1 MEHTPNLDTLVWLR
15 DTDETIAGTDPDIR
29 GRKVLTVTGEEVGHV
44 SGLLIDQDA
53 QKVRFMEVASGG
65 FLGLGRDKVLIP
77 IDAIH
82 TLDDTTVGIDQTPDR
97 IAAAPPY
104 DPDLTDEPLPLAA
117 TYGYYGII
125 PYWGASYI
133 LPDDSDTE
141 RPNTGEPTN
150 EH

>member
-1 MEHTPNLDTLVWLR
+1 MENLPNLDTLEWLR
-15 DTDETIAGTDPDIR
+15 DTDETLAGTDPDIR
-29 GRKVLTVTGEEVGHV
+29 GRKVVTVTGEELGYV
-44 SGLLIDQDA
+44 SGLLIDQDV

-82 TLDDTTVGIDQTPDR
+82 TLDDTTVRIDQTTDR

-104 DPDLTDEPLPLAA
+104 DPDLTDVPLPLAA

-125 PYWGASYI
+125 PYWGAGYP
-133 LPDDSDTE
+133 LPDNSDTE
-141 RPNTGEPTN
+141 GAHTGEAR
-150 EH
+150 

>member
-1 MEHTPNLDTLVWLR
+1 MENTPNLDTLVWLR

-29 GRKVLTVTGEEVGHV
+29 GRKVLTVTGEELGNV
-44 SGLLIDQDA
+44 SGLLIDQNA

-65 FLGLGRDKVLIP
+65 FLGLGRDRVLIP
-77 IDAIH
+77 VDAIH
-82 TLDDTTVGIDQTPDR
+82 TLDETTVRIDQTTHR

-104 DPDLTDEPLPLAA
+104 DPEITDEPLPLAA

-125 PYWGASYI
+125 PYWGASYS
-133 LPDDSDTE
+133 LPDEPDTE
-141 RPNTGEPTN
+141 RAGTGD